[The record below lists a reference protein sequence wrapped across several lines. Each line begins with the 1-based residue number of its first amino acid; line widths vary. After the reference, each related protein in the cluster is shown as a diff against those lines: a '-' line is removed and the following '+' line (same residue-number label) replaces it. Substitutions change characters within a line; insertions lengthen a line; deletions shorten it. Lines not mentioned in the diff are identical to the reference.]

1 MRLAPAAAV
10 LATGLVT
17 GPVAVPQQP
26 VFSSRAE
33 IVRVDVLVVRDGK
46 PVRGLGDADFEIK
59 DNGVLQQV
67 ELLSADE
74 LPLNVVLAL
83 DHSDSLTGA
92 GLRDLQNAGRALID
106 GLTDRDGAALVTF
119 GSAVTAASELTRDRE
134 SVRTALAR
142 PASGGLTA
150 LIDGCFAGLMLGAS
164 EVGRSLLLV
173 FSDGLDTA
181 SWLTADAVIGS
192 ARRADVVTYGVV
204 AGDKPRQSFLRDLTE
219 ATGGDVIEVGGT
231 RDVGATFLRLLNEY
245 RQRYLL
251 TYTPTG
257 VARTGWHQI
266 DVRVKQ
272 RNVTVRAR
280 PGYLAGS

>member
-1 MRLAPAAAV
+1 MRAVPFAAV
-10 LATGLVT
+10 LAAALVMH
-17 GPVAVPQQP
+17 PMAQSQQP
-26 VFSSRAE
+26 VFSSRADV
-33 IVRVDVLVVRDGK
+33 VRVDVLVVKDGK
-46 PVRGLGDADFEIK
+46 PVRDIAAVDFEVR
-59 DNGVLQQV
+59 DNGVLQRV
-67 ELLSADE
+67 DLLSADE

-83 DHSDSLTGA
+83 DHSDSLTGT
-92 GLRDLQNAGRALID
+92 GLKDLQNAGRVLLD
-106 GLTDRDGAALVTF
+106 NLTDRDGAALVTF
-119 GSAVTAASELTRDRE
+119 GSAVTSARELTRDRGA
-134 SVRTALAR
+134 VRTALVR

-173 FSDGLDTA
+173 FSDGVDTA
-181 SWLTADAVIGS
+181 SWLTPDAVISS

-204 AGDKPRQSFLRDLTE
+204 PGGKPKPSFLRDLTD
-219 ATGGDVIEVGGT
+219 ATGGDVIEVGST
-231 RDVGATFLRLLNEY
+231 TDVGATFLRLLNEY

-257 VARTGWHQI
+257 VARNGWHRI
-266 DVRVKQ
+266 DVRVKA